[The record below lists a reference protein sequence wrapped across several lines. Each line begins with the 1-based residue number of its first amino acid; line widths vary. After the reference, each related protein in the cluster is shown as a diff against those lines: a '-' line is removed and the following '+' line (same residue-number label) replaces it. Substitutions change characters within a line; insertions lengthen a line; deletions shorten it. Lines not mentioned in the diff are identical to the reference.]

1 MKQILEVKPY
11 KLNMQTLQADRE
23 TLQAHG
29 ANLTSSKPS
38 RIGKGEDKDDITAD
52 GTEDGIGNQTIHQ
65 P

>member
-1 MKQILEVKPY
+1 MLITLHVKDTN
-11 KLNMQTLQADRE
+11 LTSRDRE

-52 GTEDGIGNQTIHQ
+52 GTEDGIGNQTYIN
-65 P
+65 PEE

>member
-11 KLNMQTLQADRE
+11 KLEWE

-52 GTEDGIGNQTIHQ
+52 GTEDGISNQTIHQ